1 MSKQLVEISHDGF
14 EGTGKV
20 PVSALPR
27 LKAQGWNVVGDEPVD
42 PAELKGK
49 DLDAA
54 LEKAGLSK
62 DGTAEEKRT
71 RLAEH
76 VTGPQ

>member
-1 MSKQLVEISHDGF
+1 MSKQLVEISHPDI
-14 EGTGKV
+14 ESTGRV
-20 PVSALPR
+20 PASALPR
-27 LKAQGWNVVGDEPVD
+27 VKAQGWKVVGDEPVD

-54 LEKAGLSK
+54 LDKAGLSK
-62 DGTAEEKRT
+62 DGTADEKRT

-76 VTGPQ
+76 QAQ